1 MNAQSLALGVSALEP
16 YDGKLL
22 NAIIETP
29 RGSRNKYKYD
39 ERTGLFKIS
48 KVLPAGAAFPY
59 DFGFIPNTLAEDGDP
74 LDVLILMDEPAY
86 PGCLIPARAIGV
98 LEAEQGK
105 NSNLVENDRILAV
118 AHESHDNSNIKSIKD
133 VDQNLLDE
141 LENFFVNYHSMY
153 GKKFKPKARHGV
165 NRAEELIEAS
175 IRKFEKEKK

>member
-1 MNAQSLALGVSALEP
+1 MNAQSLELGVSALEP

-59 DFGFIPNTLAEDGDP
+59 DFGFIPNALAEDGDP

-105 NSNLVENDRILAV
+105 N
-118 AHESHDNSNIKSIKD
+118 
-133 VDQNLLDE
+133 
-141 LENFFVNYHSMY
+141 
-153 GKKFKPKARHGV
+153 
-165 NRAEELIEAS
+165 
-175 IRKFEKEKK
+175 